1 MTNPEE
7 ALEQARAL
15 AAKARAEGGYAQDL
29 EGFEIEAGAVSR
41 EQLLQWAL
49 IEPDPDLVYSTRR
62 LGAPVTF
69 VKRALL
75 RALRQYHVELNAQ
88 QTRFNIQLL
97 GYIRELE
104 ERVAVLESRAGRGG
118 GGRAV
123 ESSVL
128 GPGDAASAQ
137 ERKSV
142 PGPDTESS
150 PPLSPP
156 PS

>member
-1 MTNPEE
+1 VTNPEE
-7 ALEQARAL
+7 ALERARAL

-69 VKRALL
+69 FKRALL

-104 ERVAVLESRAGRGG
+104 ERVEALEARAGGG
-118 GGRAV
+118 SAGGA
-123 ESSVL
+123 SSVL
-128 GPGDAASAQ
+128 GPGGLTSGQDRTRA
-137 ERKSV
+137 
-142 PGPDTESS
+142 PGPDTEAT
-150 PPLSPP
+150 P
-156 PS
+156 PSAG